1 MTENWEDIIKN
12 KLQHDAVTPPPSAW
26 EAINDSSWTQK
37 IKSKSEQASH
47 PQVPKKLT
55 HKVFQH
61 AQIQPY
67 FGGIGIKAAALIIG
81 IAGSAIGLYYATQTY
96 NNQLDKG
103 NTIAQTEAIV
113 NPINPQATNPKLQI
127 LSSEPETLKPQ
138 TEAPKT
144 PTQTLKPQS
153 SNFRAQSQN
162 LISQSPILSPQ
173 YRNLKLP
180 TLNAQ
185 SQTPSLQNQNLE
197 PQSQNPSLQNLTL
210 EPQSQTPSENF
221 SSKRLTAI
229 EIQPLTLTETNFSV
243 SRKTPRKTSHLKP
256 QLDLHAGIQQR
267 LNKRKYTN
275 SKERST
281 YQHWPIQ
288 REQGLIVGLTLNNKW
303 ILETGI
309 FNSSAK
315 SNLAINKLPYYKT
328 PIKINAQRKT
338 IEINTPHHQRT
349 INAHGV
355 ALLPNGANWRDTSK
369 YYAISFE
376 ENHHAQFIE
385 IPLSMGYKHTWHRF
399 LFSAQLGGMLLLP
412 QKVQTDF
419 RLTIN
424 NAENTTF
431 EFQQDKTIKN
441 NILYQGFAQMQV
453 GYYLIPQLNT
463 YINVL
468 LPGLHENNP
477 NATVS
482 VQNLRFQVGLNYNF

>member
-138 TEAPKT
+138 IEAPKT

-153 SNFRAQSQN
+153 SNFRAQSPN
-162 LISQSPILSPQ
+162 LISQSP
-173 YRNLKLP
+173 NLKLP
-180 TLNAQ
+180 TLNA
-185 SQTPSLQNQNLE
+185 
-197 PQSQNPSLQNLTL
+197 QSQNPSLQNLTL

-221 SSKRLTAI
+221 STKNLTAI

-288 REQGLIVGLTLNNKW
+288 REQGLIVGLTLNHKW

-309 FNSSAK
+309 FNASAK
-315 SNLAINKLPYYKT
+315 SNLTLNKLPYYKT
-328 PIKINAQRKT
+328 PIKINPQRKT